1 MDPDQK
7 FVPALGISSLTGSY
21 DRVVAVMSRERRW
34 RSALLNLMAP
44 SDEDS
49 IVDFGAGTGTLCIGL
64 KQRAPDCR
72 LVGVDP
78 DPKVLAIAR
87 AKAEALGMAIDWRQ
101 AMGDR
106 VGEFVADGSAT
117 KAVSSLVLHHC
128 DLAMKQN
135 MLRAMAKVLQPGGG
149 LFIADYGRQRTLAMR
164 ASFLLVQ
171 AFDGFETTG
180 QNARGMLPQLIAD
193 AGFIQVAEGLVV
205 RTPTG
210 SISLYT
216 ARKP

>member
-1 MDPDQK
+1 MDSDRK
-7 FVPALGISSLTGSY
+7 FVPALGLSSLTGSY

-34 RSALLNLMAP
+34 RPALLDLIAP
-44 SDEDS
+44 ADEDV

-64 KQRAPDCR
+64 KQRAPACR
-72 LVGVDP
+72 LVGIDP
-78 DPKVLAIAR
+78 DAEVLAIAG
-87 AKAEALGMAIDWRQ
+87 AKAAALGVAVEWRQ

-106 VGEFVADGSAT
+106 AGEFVADGAAT

-128 DLAMKQN
+128 DLAMKRDI
-135 MLRAMAKVLQPGGG
+135 LRAMAAVLQPGGR
-149 LFIADYGRQRTLAMR
+149 LFIADYGRQRTLGMR

-171 AFDGFETTG
+171 TFDGFKTTG
-180 QNARGMLPQLIAD
+180 QNARGILPQLIAE
-193 AGFIQVAEGLVV
+193 AGFIEVAESLVV
-205 RTPTG
+205 PTPTG